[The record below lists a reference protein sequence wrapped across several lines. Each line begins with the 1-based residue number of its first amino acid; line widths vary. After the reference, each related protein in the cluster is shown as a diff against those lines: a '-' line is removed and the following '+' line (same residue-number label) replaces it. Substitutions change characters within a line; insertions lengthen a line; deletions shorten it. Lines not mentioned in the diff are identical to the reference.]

1 MFFKIILFFILI
13 LTSNF
18 LYSQSLELKK
28 EFTTTKKLFKESR
41 FSDALK
47 SNEKAL
53 ILSYKEF
60 GTEHLITATLL

>member
-1 MFFKIILFFILI
+1 MFSKIILFFILI

-28 EFTTTKKLFKESR
+28 EFAATMNLFKQSR
-41 FSDALK
+41 FNEALK

-53 ILSYKEF
+53 IL
-60 GTEHLITATLL
+60 